1 MNLFDVENTKKTQ
14 PMKDFLIKRLMFL
27 HSVILSA
34 ESEEEIL
41 DFCEEID
48 CICHNINVI
57 DQLFID
63 SIFNMDVTV
72 KKFLRKNKL

>member
-1 MNLFDVENTKKTQ
+1 MNLFNVENTKKAQ

-41 DFCEEID
+41 DLCEEID

-63 SIFNMDVTV
+63 SFFNMNVTV
-72 KKFLRKNKL
+72 KKFLRKH